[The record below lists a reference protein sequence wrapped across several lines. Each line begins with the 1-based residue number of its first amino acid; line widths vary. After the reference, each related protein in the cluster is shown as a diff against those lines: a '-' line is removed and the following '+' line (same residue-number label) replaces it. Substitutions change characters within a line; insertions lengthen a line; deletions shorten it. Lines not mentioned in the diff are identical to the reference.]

1 MAPFV
6 KSWALVG
13 VYTVADDSAAGFNCS
28 SVVRSRQAVATKT
41 AATAPSQRVCSRIGL
56 PGEVEGHDEAL
67 QRGRRGLLEARD
79 LGIEA
84 AVLRPRV
91 QLAAGDGERRRRCDA
106 EEPLRK
112 RVRRRYLA
120 QLHERGIL
128 DVLIDVAHRRQVTDR
143 LGEVE
148 DVVIVREVIGPAQRP
163 SDEPPTPN
171 QLV

>member
-1 MAPFV
+1 NAHSKSAMAPFV
-6 KSWALVG
+6 NSWAFVG

-28 SVVRSRQAVATKT
+28 SVVRSRQAVATRT
-41 AATAPSQRVCSRIGL
+41 AATAPRKRVCGRIGL
-56 PGEVEGHDEAL
+56 PGEVEGRDEAL

-91 QLAAGDGERRRRCDA
+91 QVAAGQGERRRRCDA

-112 RVRRRYLA
+112 CVRRRYLA
-120 QLHERGIL
+120 ELHEGGIL
-128 DVLIDVAHRRQVTDR
+128 DVLIDVAHRREVADG

-148 DVVIVREVIGPAQRP
+148 DVVIVREVVGPA
-163 SDEPPTPN
+163 
-171 QLV
+171 